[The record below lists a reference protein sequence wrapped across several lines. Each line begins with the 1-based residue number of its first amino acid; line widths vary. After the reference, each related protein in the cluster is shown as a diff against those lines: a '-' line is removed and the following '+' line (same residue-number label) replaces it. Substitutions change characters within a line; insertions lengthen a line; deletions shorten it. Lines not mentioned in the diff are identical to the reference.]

1 MERKRDEA
9 VVARRARFL
18 KRLLHAAVS
27 SDSLENLTFSPHLAL
42 KVRSSSSRSAYDTA
56 ACLPLASRAPLAPN
70 GRGTTRVRVTDGIR
84 LRRDR
89 DEDEAG
95 GVRREVPGLPAA
107 LEVVVGPDL
116 HLLHLVRMQQVL
128 DAAQVLRRRGA
139 SIGGELLGLRRE
151 RGKTHDRRAVRTARQ
166 NDAVI
171 RARDGEERHV
181 PARCVRHGLRRRPPG
196 NGPRSFR
203 IMRIAP

>member
-1 MERKRDEA
+1 M
-9 VVARRARFL
+9 
-18 KRLLHAAVS
+18 
-27 SDSLENLTFSPHLAL
+27 
-42 KVRSSSSRSAYDTA
+42 
-56 ACLPLASRAPLAPN
+56 
-70 GRGTTRVRVTDGIR
+70 TDGIR

-139 SIGGELLGLRRE
+139 SIGRRVVGAAPARE
-151 RGKTHDRRAVRTARQ
+151 GRRTIDAPCAQLAKMTRSSVRATARNVTFPRGASAMGCGAHQ
-166 NDAVI
+166 AM
-171 RARDGEERHV
+171 ARGASELPSTPLPELV
-181 PARCVRHGLRRRPPG
+181 
-196 NGPRSFR
+196 NS
-203 IMRIAP
+203 